1 MKKTHTLPLIAV
13 ALLAGCSTSS
23 STNGADLQTKTN
35 AQITQAAT
43 VPFNDLNLV
52 RADIP
57 PVLVAAQKAPYAV
70 PADRSCPALGSDVR
84 SLDAA
89 LGADLDTPATENNP
103 SLIDRGSNAVSDAAG
118 NALKGAAESVIP
130 FRGWV
135 RKLSGA
141 ERYSKDVAAAIAA
154 GTIRRAFLKGLGHA
168 AGCQAPGAPRTP

>member
-1 MKKTHTLPLIAV
+1 MKPLAPTLVAT
-13 ALLAGCSTSS
+13 ALLAACSTTASS
-23 STNGADLQTKTN
+23 NGTDLQAKTN
-35 AQITQAAT
+35 SQITDAAS

-70 PADRSCPALGSDVR
+70 PADRSCPALASDVR
-84 SLDAA
+84 TLDAA
-89 LGADLDTPATENNP
+89 LGADLDTPATESNP
-103 SLIDRGSNAVSDAAG
+103 SLIDRGTNAVSDAAG
-118 NALKGAAESVIP
+118 HALKGAAESVIP

-168 AGCQAPGAPRTP
+168 AGCTAPGAPRTS

>member
-1 MKKTHTLPLIAV
+1 MKKTFALPLIAV
-13 ALLAGCSTSS
+13 PLLAACASNS
-23 STNGADLQTKTN
+23 ADLTSKTTN
-35 AQITQAAT
+35 QINDAAT

-70 PADRSCPALGSDVR
+70 PADRSCPALASDVR
-84 SLDAA
+84 TLDAA
-89 LGADLDTPATENNP
+89 LGADLDTPATESNP
-103 SLIDRGSNAVSDAAG
+103 SLIDRGTNAVSDAAG
-118 NALKGAAESVIP
+118 HALKGAAESVIP

>member
-1 MKKTHTLPLIAV
+1 MKKTQTLAPIAL
-13 ALLAGCSTSS
+13 ALLTACSTTS
-23 STNGADLQTKTN
+23 STNGTDLQTKTN
-35 AQITQAAT
+35 TQITQAAT
-43 VPFNDLNLV
+43 TPFSDLNLV
-52 RADIP
+52 RADVP
-57 PVLVAAQKAPYAV
+57 PVLTLAQKAPYAV
-70 PADRSCPALGSDVR
+70 PADRSCPALASEVR

-89 LGADLDTPATENNP
+89 LGADLDTPATESNP

-154 GTIRRAFLKGLGHA
+154 GTIRRAFLKGLGLA
-168 AGCQAPGAPRTP
+168 AGCQTPGAPRA